1 MPLNSMTGFA
11 RADGTH
17 DGLRWS
23 WELKS
28 VNGRNLD
35 IRCRLPLGMDA
46 LEQKLR
52 ERIGARV
59 RRGSLQIGLHLARG
73 VAETELCLN
82 ERALAQV
89 ITALDVARK
98 LAPDAAPPRL
108 DGLVSIRGVL
118 EPAEAQASEEARAA
132 REAALLASFDEA
144 LSALMKARGAEG
156 EKLKTLLAAH
166 IDRIEEL
173 AGAAAA
179 NAAAQ
184 PDAIRDRLR
193 DQVAEL
199 LQASNA
205 LSNERLEQEAALLV
219 AKADVREE
227 IDRLHAHVAAAR
239 ALLDEDEPVGRR
251 LDFLTQ
257 EFHRESN
264 TLCAKSPDLDLT
276 RIGLDL
282 KAVVDQLREQV
293 QNVE

>member
-11 RADGTH
+11 RADGVH

-23 WELKS
+23 WELKC

-35 IRCRLPLGMDA
+35 IRCRLPLGLDA

-73 VAETELCLN
+73 SAETELRLN
-82 ERALAQV
+82 ERALAEV
-89 ITALDVARK
+89 AAALDVARK
-98 LAPDAAPPRL
+98 LVPGADPPRL
-108 DGLVSIRGVL
+108 DGLLAIRGVL
-118 EPAEAQASEEARAA
+118 EPAEALEDESTRAA

-144 LSALMKARGAEG
+144 LGALMEARRGEG
-156 EKLKTLLAAH
+156 EKLKGLIAAH
-166 IDRIEEL
+166 ISRIEEL

-179 NAAAQ
+179 CAAAQ
-184 PDAIRDRLR
+184 PDAMRVRLR

-205 LSNERLEQEAALLV
+205 LSDERLEQEAALLI

-227 IDRLHAHVAAAR
+227 IDRLRAHVSAAR
-239 ALLDEDEPVGRR
+239 ALLDEREPVGRR

-264 TLCAKSPDLDLT
+264 TLCAKSPDLQLS

-282 KAVVDQLREQV
+282 KAAVDQLREQV